1 MNDLSFPSRNT
12 SLPQVIEVDPK
23 LKELMKE
30 YISLSNKTTTL
41 FISLPK
47 KKNPQKNKIKIKQ
60 LISVRDGF
68 EA

>member
-23 LKELMKE
+23 FKELMKE

-47 KKNPQKNKIKIKQ
+47 IKNPQKNKIKIKQ
-60 LISVRDGF
+60 LISVSDGF

>member
-23 LKELMKE
+23 FKELMKE

-47 KKNPQKNKIKIKQ
+47 KKNLQKNKIKIKQ
-60 LISVRDGF
+60 LISVSDGF

>member
-1 MNDLSFPSRNT
+1 MNDLSFPLRNT

-23 LKELMKE
+23 FKELMKE

-47 KKNPQKNKIKIKQ
+47 KKNLQKNKIKIKQ
-60 LISVRDGF
+60 LISVSDGF

>member
-1 MNDLSFPSRNT
+1 MTYVSFPSRNT

-23 LKELMKE
+23 FKELMKE

>member
-1 MNDLSFPSRNT
+1 MNDLSFPLRNT

-23 LKELMKE
+23 FKELMKE

-47 KKNPQKNKIKIKQ
+47 KKTLKKIK
-60 LISVRDGF
+60 
-68 EA
+68 

>member
-23 LKELMKE
+23 FKELMKE

-47 KKNPQKNKIKIKQ
+47 KKNLQKNKIKIKQ

>member
-23 LKELMKE
+23 FKELMKE

-47 KKNPQKNKIKIKQ
+47 KKNLQKNKIKIKQ
-60 LISVRDGF
+60 LTSVSDGF